1 MPSRRTFLAS
11 SAVSLGALATGTTG
25 AAESSAATLSSAAQR
40 AAPAMSPGRIKQ
52 SVCRWCFGG
61 IPYDDFCEMAK
72 RVGLGAIDLV
82 DQKDW
87 ALVQKHGLAIS
98 TSNSTSRRD
107 FIPRGLNDRAN
118 HELILGELSAVIPA
132 AAKAGIPNVIAM
144 FGNKGTITTEDG
156 IAACAEGLAK
166 IAPLAEKEGV
176 TVILEMLNS
185 RVDHHGFQGD
195 TSAFGIAVAEKV
207 SSPRVRLLYDIYH
220 MQISEGDIIRSIRT
234 NGKWFA
240 HYHTAG
246 NPGRNE
252 LAADQELQYPAIA
265 KAIADSGFTG
275 WLAHEFIPKGDA
287 EAGLMEA
294 AKLCAV

>member
-11 SAVSLGALATGTTG
+11 SAVTLGALAHTSVAQGATPAGT
-25 AAESSAATLSSAAQR
+25 AAA
-40 AAPAMSPGRIKQ
+40 GRLRQ

-98 TSNSTSRRD
+98 TSNSTARRD
-107 FIPRGLNDRAN
+107 FISRGLNDRAN
-118 HELILGELSAVIPA
+118 HELILGELAAVIPA

-185 RVDHHGFQGD
+185 RVDHRGFQGD

-207 SSPRVRLLYDIYH
+207 NSPRVRLLYDIYH

-252 LAADQELQYPAIA
+252 LSADQELQYPAIA

-275 WLAHEFIPKGDA
+275 WLAHEFMPRGDA
-287 EAGLMEA
+287 EKGLAQAYA
-294 AKLCAV
+294 ACSV

>member
-11 SAVSLGALATGTTG
+11 SAVSLGVLASGQGG
-25 AAESSAATLSSAAQR
+25 AAQGT
-40 AAPAMSPGRIKQ
+40 APAGLGAGSGRLKQ
-52 SVCRWCFGG
+52 SVCRWCFGN
-61 IPYDDFCEMAK
+61 IPYDDFAEMAK

-87 ALVQKHGLAIS
+87 ALVQRHGLAVS
-98 TSNSTSRRD
+98 TANSTQRRD

-118 HELILGELSAVIPA
+118 HELILGELATVIPA

-166 IAPLAEKEGV
+166 IAPLAEREGV

-185 RVDHHGFQGD
+185 RVDHRGFQGD
-195 TSAFGIAVAEKV
+195 TSAYGIAVAEKV
-207 SSPRVRLLYDIYH
+207 NSPRVRLLYDIYH
-220 MQISEGDIIRSIRT
+220 MQISEGDIIRSIRS

-265 KAIADSGFTG
+265 KAIADSAFTG

-287 EAGLMEA
+287 EQGLSQAYA
-294 AKLCAV
+294 ACSV

>member
-1 MPSRRTFLAS
+1 MPTRRTFLAS
-11 SAVSLGALATGTTG
+11 SAVSLGALASGTIG
-25 AAESSAATLSSAAQR
+25 AAQASTAAQGT
-40 AAPAMSPGRIKQ
+40 AAAGRLKQ
-52 SVCRWCFGG
+52 SVCRWCFSG

-87 ALVQKHGLAIS
+87 ALVQGHGLAVS
-98 TSNSTSRRD
+98 TSNSTQRRD
-107 FIPRGLNDRAN
+107 FISRGLNNRAN
-118 HELILGELSAVIPA
+118 HELILGELASVIPA

-185 RVDHHGFQGD
+185 RVDHKDFQGD
-195 TSAFGIAVAEKV
+195 TSAFGIAVAERV
-207 SSPRVRLLYDIYH
+207 NSPRVRLLYDIYH

-265 KAIADSGFTG
+265 AAIADSGFTG
-275 WLAHEFIPKGDA
+275 WLAHEFMAKGDA
-287 EAGLMEA
+287 EAGLKQAYA
-294 AKLCAV
+294 AVTV

>member
-11 SAVSLGALATGTTG
+11 SAVTLGAMASGNP
-25 AAESSAATLSSAAQR
+25 AAAQR
-40 AAPAMSPGRIKQ
+40 TAAAGVGAAIPGRIKQ

-207 SSPRVRLLYDIYH
+207 NSPRVRLLYDIYH

-275 WLAHEFIPKGDA
+275 WLAHEFMPKGDA
-287 EAGLMEA
+287 EAGLRQA
-294 AKLCAV
+294 AAACTV

>member
-1 MPSRRTFLAS
+1 MQ
-11 SAVSLGALATGTTG
+11 G
-25 AAESSAATLSSAAQR
+25 
-40 AAPAMSPGRIKQ
+40 AAPAAAPAPPVGRLRQ
-52 SVCRWCFGG
+52 SVCRWCFGN
-61 IPYDDFCEMAK
+61 IPYDDFAEMAK

-87 ALVQKHGLAIS
+87 ALVQRHGLAVS
-98 TSNSTSRRD
+98 TANSTQRRD

-118 HELILGELSAVIPA
+118 HELILGELATVIPA
-132 AAKAGIPNVIAM
+132 AAKAAIPNVIAM

-166 IAPLAEKEGV
+166 IAPLAEREGV

-185 RVDHHGFQGD
+185 RVDHRGFQGD
-195 TSAFGIAVAEKV
+195 TSAYGIAVAEKV
-207 SSPRVRLLYDIYH
+207 NSPRVRLLYDIYH

-265 KAIADSGFTG
+265 KAIADSAFTG

-287 EAGLMEA
+287 EQGLRQAYA
-294 AKLCAV
+294 ACTV

>member
-1 MPSRRTFLAS
+1 MPSRRDFLAS
-11 SAVSLGALATGTTG
+11 TAVTIGAMTSAPPAT
-25 AAESSAATLSSAAQR
+25 AM
-40 AAPAMSPGRIKQ
+40 PAPGRLKQ
-52 SVCRWCFGG
+52 SVCRWCFGN

-82 DQKDW
+82 DQQDW
-87 ALVQKHGLAIS
+87 PLVQRHGLAVS
-98 TSNSTSRRD
+98 TANSTQRRD
-107 FIPRGLNDRAN
+107 FISRGLNDRAN
-118 HELILGELSAVIPA
+118 HELILGELAAVIPA
-132 AAKAGIPNVIAM
+132 AAHAKIPNVIAM
-144 FGNKGTITTEDG
+144 FGNKGSITTEDG

-185 RVDHHGFQGD
+185 RVDHKGFQGD
-195 TSAFGIAVAEKV
+195 TSAYGIAVAEKV
-207 SSPRVRLLYDIYH
+207 NSSRVRLLYDIYH

-234 NGKWFA
+234 TGKYFA

-252 LAADQELQYPAIA
+252 IGETQELYYPAIA

-275 WLAHEFIPKGDA
+275 WLVRHEGFKP
-287 EAGLMEA
+287 
-294 AKLCAV
+294 V

>member
-1 MPSRRTFLAS
+1 MTLAG
-11 SAVSLGALATGTTG
+11 AVPRAAPLAVPR
-25 AAESSAATLSSAAQR
+25 AAPLAVPR
-40 AAPAMSPGRIKQ
+40 AAPAPAPGRLNQ
-52 SVCRWCFGG
+52 SVCRWCFGD

-72 RVGLGAIDLV
+72 RVGLRAIDLV

-87 ALVQKHGLAIS
+87 ALVQRHGLVVS
-98 TSNSTSRRD
+98 TANSTQRRD
-107 FIPRGLNDRAN
+107 FISRGLNDRAN

-132 AAKAGIPNVIAM
+132 AAKANIPNVIAM

-156 IAACAEGLAK
+156 IAACAEALAK
-166 IAPLAEKEGV
+166 IAPLAEQHGV

-185 RVDHHGFQGD
+185 RVDHKGFQGD
-195 TSAFGIAVAEKV
+195 TSAYGIAVAEKV
-207 SSPRVRLLYDIYH
+207 NSPRVRLLYDIYH

-252 LAADQELQYPAIA
+252 LSADQELFYPAIA

-275 WLAHEFIPKGDA
+275 WLAHEFMPKGDA
-287 EAGLMEA
+287 EKGLGQAYA
-294 AKLCAV
+294 ACTV

>member
-1 MPSRRTFLAS
+1 MPSRRDFLAS
-11 SAVSLGALATGTTG
+11 SAVVLGGLATTPGVT
-25 AAESSAATLSSAAQR
+25 AQR
-40 AAPAMSPGRIKQ
+40 AATPAGPGGTAGGLKQ
-52 SVCRWCFGG
+52 SVCRWPFGN

-72 RVGLGAIDLV
+72 RVGLGAVDLV
-82 DQKDW
+82 DQQDW
-87 ALVQKHGLAIS
+87 ALVQRHGLAIS
-98 TSNSTSRRD
+98 TSNSTQRRD
-107 FIPRGLNDRAN
+107 FISRGLNNRAN
-118 HELILGELSAVIPA
+118 HELILGELGSVIPA
-132 AAKAGIPNVIAM
+132 AARAGIPNVIAM

-166 IAPLAEKEGV
+166 IAPLAEREGV

-185 RVDHHGFQGD
+185 RVDHKDFQGD
-195 TSAFGIAVAEKV
+195 TSAYGIAVAERV
-207 SSPRVRLLYDIYH
+207 NSPRVRLLYDIYH

-252 LAADQELQYPAIA
+252 LSATQELQYPAIA
-265 KAIADSGFTG
+265 AAIADRGFTG

-287 EAGLMEA
+287 ETGLRAA
-294 AKLCAV
+294 AKSCTV

>member
-1 MPSRRTFLAS
+1 MTLAG
-11 SAVSLGALATGTTG
+11 AVPRAAPLAVP
-25 AAESSAATLSSAAQR
+25 R
-40 AAPAMSPGRIKQ
+40 AAPAPAPGRLKQ
-52 SVCRWCFGG
+52 SVCRWCFSD

-87 ALVQKHGLAIS
+87 ALVQGHGLAIS
-98 TSNSTSRRD
+98 TSNSTQRRD
-107 FIPRGLNDRAN
+107 FISRGLNDRAN
-118 HELILGELSAVIPA
+118 HELILGELSTVIPA
-132 AAKAGIPNVIAM
+132 AAQAKIPNVIAM
-144 FGNKGTITTEDG
+144 FGNKGTITTDDG

-166 IAPLAEKEGV
+166 IAPLAEQHGV

-185 RVDHHGFQGD
+185 RVDHKGFQGD
-195 TSAFGIAVAEKV
+195 TSAYGIAVAEKV
-207 SSPRVRLLYDIYH
+207 NSSRVRLLYDIYH

-252 LAADQELQYPAIA
+252 LSADQELFYPAIA
-265 KAIADSGFTG
+265 KAIADSGFAG
-275 WLAHEFIPKGDA
+275 WLAHEFMPKGDA
-287 EAGLMEA
+287 EKGLSQA
-294 AKLCAV
+294 YAVCTA

>member
-11 SAVSLGALATGTTG
+11 SAVSLGALASGTVG
-25 AAESSAATLSSAAQR
+25 AAQGMAPAGVSAAI
-40 AAPAMSPGRIKQ
+40 PGRIKQ
-52 SVCRWCFGG
+52 SVCRWCFSG

-87 ALVQKHGLAIS
+87 ALVQGHGLAIS
-98 TSNSTSRRD
+98 TSNSTQRRD
-107 FIPRGLNDRAN
+107 FISRGLNNRAN
-118 HELILGELSAVIPA
+118 HELILGELASVIPA

-185 RVDHHGFQGD
+185 RVDHKDFQGD

-207 SSPRVRLLYDIYH
+207 NSPRVRLLYDIYH

-252 LAADQELQYPAIA
+252 LAANQELQYPAIA
-265 KAIADSGFTG
+265 AAIADSGFNG
-275 WLAHEFIPKGDA
+275 WLAHEFIAKGDA
-287 EAGLMEA
+287 EAGLKQA
-294 AKLCAV
+294 YGACSV